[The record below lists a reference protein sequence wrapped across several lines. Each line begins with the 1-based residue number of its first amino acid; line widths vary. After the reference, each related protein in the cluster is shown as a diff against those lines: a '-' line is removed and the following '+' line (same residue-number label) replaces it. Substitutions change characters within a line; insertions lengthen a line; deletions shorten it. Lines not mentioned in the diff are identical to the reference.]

1 MIRRP
6 PRSTRHDTPCPYTTL
21 FRSAALANAML
32 AGVLLAFCLA
42 PVRAV
47 AEEPLLALPVILAW
61 ALAWRFKRLWA
72 IPVALLVALVMIA
85 ATTELPALSAAAL
98 LPQPVL
104 LAPVFSLPALI
115 GIALPLFIV
124 PLASQNIPA
133 TAVFSPHGSAP
144 APGPPVPTTRHLP

>member
-47 AEEPLLALPVILAW
+47 AEGPLLALPVILAW

-85 ATTELPALSAAAL
+85 ATTELPALRAAAL
-98 LPQPVL
+98 LQLGRASCRVRVCQYVYIPVV
-104 LAPVFSLPALI
+104 AVSLKKKTI
-115 GIALPLFIV
+115 K
-124 PLASQNIPA
+124 
-133 TAVFSPHGSAP
+133 
-144 APGPPVPTTRHLP
+144 